1 MKTLPPRWKKALRDL
16 WLNKTRTL
24 LVVAAM
30 AIGIFGLGLVAD
42 AYAILTRE
50 MDVNYMRTQP
60 ASATLWTNPLDD
72 LTLQTVRDRPEIAQA
87 EARRMVTGRIQTG
100 PDEWYSIWLF
110 TARDFNDVRL
120 DQFTPDTGAWP
131 PTKGEILI
139 ERAAVGLIGAQI
151 GQTRAVKIA
160 GGPVT
165 DLKLT
170 GTVHAPGLAPAWME
184 RIAYGYVT
192 LDTLQMLGAAPELNE
207 LKISV
212 AQNEMD
218 PGYIRG
224 VTYQLKDWLE
234 QNGQKVYR
242 IEIPAPGKHPHASQM
257 ATLLFLLEAFGL
269 LAFVLSGVLVANM
282 ISALL
287 AQQIRQIGVMKAVGA
302 GMGQIMGIYIG
313 TVLFL
318 GGLALIIAVP
328 LALWVGQGYA
338 GFAAG
343 MLNFTIF
350 SADVPHGYFLLQ
362 IGLGLLVP
370 VLVALYPIYRGS
382 RVSVAEA
389 IRDYGVGQGTFG
401 RSAIDRWLGQIRGLS
416 SPLRLSLRN
425 TFRQRS
431 RFLLTLGTLAMGGA
445 IFITATNV
453 LAAMNTTV
461 ASKFNAIRYD
471 VQIRLSQAY
480 PVEQIVQAANAVP
493 GVAQVEA
500 WGGAKMARVY
510 ADGTTGNGFD
520 LLAPPQ
526 TTRLMTA
533 LPLIAGRWLQ
543 AGDQN
548 ALVIN
553 QMVLEK
559 EPDLKVGDKIVL
571 RTGAQESQWQIVGIV
586 QEIMSPPAAY
596 ANNEGLA
603 IATGQVGKAQNLI
616 VAAQNRDTSA
626 VTALTGALERQVEIA
641 GLDVAATWK
650 LATLRKAIEEHLV
663 LMVSFLIFMSL
674 LIVLVGGLGLAS
686 TMSINVLER
695 TREIGVMRATGAGTH
710 DVIRIVVGEGTLIGL
725 LSWLIA
731 VILAVPVSAYL
742 SYTFGMVFFDA
753 PLEFAISPLGCAL
766 WLGIAAGFAALASL
780 YPAWNAASLPV
791 REVLAYE

>member
-1 MKTLPPRWKKALRDL
+1 MKNINPRWKKALRDL

-50 MDVNYMRTQP
+50 MNVNYMRTNP
-60 ASATLWTNPLDD
+60 ASATLWTDPLDET
-72 LTLQTVRDRPEIAQA
+72 TLQTVRDRAEIAQA
-87 EARRMVTGRIQTG
+87 EARRMITGRIQTG

-110 TARDFNDVRL
+110 TARDFNNLRL

-131 PTKGEILI
+131 PAKGEILI
-139 ERAAVGLIGAQI
+139 ERAAVGLIGAEI
-151 GQTRAVKIA
+151 GQTRVVKIA
-160 GGPVT
+160 GGPAT

-192 LDTLQMLGAAPELNE
+192 LDTLQILGAAPELNE

-212 AQNEMD
+212 AQNGLD
-218 PGYIRG
+218 KSYIRNA
-224 VTYQLKDWLE
+224 TYQLKGWLE

-242 IEIPAPGKHPHASQM
+242 IEIPEPGKHPHASQM

-287 AQQIRQIGVMKAVGA
+287 AQQIRQIGVMKAIGA
-302 GMGQIMGIYIG
+302 GTGQIMGIYIA

-318 GGLALIIAVP
+318 GGLALIIAMP
-328 LALWVGQGYA
+328 LALWVGQAYA
-338 GFAAG
+338 GFTAG

-350 SADVPHGYFLLQ
+350 SADVPHGYFFLQ

-382 RVSVAEA
+382 QVSVAEA

-416 SPLRLSLRN
+416 RPLRLSLRN

-471 VQIRLSQAY
+471 VQLRLSQAY
-480 PVEQIVQAANAVP
+480 PVEQILQAGAVP

-520 LLAPPQ
+520 VLAPPQ

-543 AGDQN
+543 AGDRN

-559 EPDLKVGDKIVL
+559 EPDLRVGDKILL
-571 RTGAQESQWQIVGIV
+571 RSGTQESEWLLVGIV
-586 QEIMSPPAAY
+586 QEIMAPPAAY
-596 ANNEGLA
+596 ANNEGLS

-616 VAAQNRDTSA
+616 AAAQDRDPSA
-626 VTALTGALERQVEIA
+626 VTALTGVLERQMEA
-641 GLDVAATWK
+641 TGLDVAATWK
-650 LATLRKAIEEHLV
+650 LATIRKAIEEHLV
-663 LMVSFLIFMSL
+663 LIASFLIFMSIL
-674 LIVLVGGLGLAS
+674 VVIVGGLGLAS

-695 TREIGVMRATGAGTH
+695 TREIGVMRATGAGTL
-710 DVIRIVVGEGTLIGL
+710 DVIRIVVSEGTLIGL
-725 LSWLIA
+725 LSWLLA
-731 VILAVPVSAYL
+731 VLLAVPVSAYL

-753 PLEFAISPLGCAL
+753 PLEFAISPLGGTI

>member
-1 MKTLPPRWKKALRDL
+1 
-16 WLNKTRTL
+16 
-24 LVVAAM
+24 
-30 AIGIFGLGLVAD
+30 
-42 AYAILTRE
+42 
-50 MDVNYMRTQP
+50 
-60 ASATLWTNPLDD
+60 
-72 LTLQTVRDRPEIAQA
+72 
-87 EARRMVTGRIQTG
+87 MVTGRIQTG
-100 PDEWYSIWLF
+100 PDEWYTIWLF
-110 TARDFNDVRL
+110 TARDFSDLRL

-131 PTKGEILI
+131 PAKGEILI
-139 ERAAVGLIGAQI
+139 ERAAVGLIQAEI

-160 GGPVT
+160 GGPAT
-165 DLKLT
+165 HLKLT

-212 AQNEMD
+212 AQNSMD
-218 PGYIRG
+218 KSYIHD
-224 VTYQLKDWLE
+224 VAYQLKGWLE

-242 IEIPAPGKHPHASQM
+242 IEIPEPGKHPHASQM

-287 AQQIRQIGVMKAVGA
+287 AQQIRQIGVMKAIGA

-318 GGLALIIAVP
+318 GGLALIIAMP
-328 LALWVGQGYA
+328 LALWAGRGYA

-350 SADVPHGYFLLQ
+350 SADVPHAYFFLQ

-416 SPLRLSLRN
+416 RPLRLSLRN
-425 TFRQRS
+425 TFRQRT

-453 LAAMNTTV
+453 LASMDTTV
-461 ASKFNAIRYD
+461 ASKFDAIRYD

-480 PVEQIVQAANAVP
+480 PLEQIVQAGAVP
-493 GVAQVEA
+493 EVAQVEA

-510 ADGTTGNGFD
+510 ADGTAGNGFD
-520 LLAPPQ
+520 VLGLPQ
-526 TTRLMTA
+526 STRLMTA
-533 LPLIAGRWLQ
+533 LPLISGRWLQ
-543 AGDQN
+543 AGDRN

-553 QMVLEK
+553 QMVLQK
-559 EPDLKVGDKIVL
+559 EPDLKVGDKITL
-571 RTGAQESQWQIVGIV
+571 RSGAQESEWVLVGIV

-596 ANNEGLA
+596 ANNDGLA
-603 IATGQVGKAQNLI
+603 IATDQTGKAQNLI
-616 VAAQNRDTSA
+616 AAAQDRDPAA
-626 VTALTGALERQVEIA
+626 VTALTGALERQMEAA

-650 LATLRKAIEEHLV
+650 LATIRKGIEEHLV
-663 LMVSFLIFMSL
+663 LMASFLIFMSIL
-674 LIVLVGGLGLAS
+674 VVIVGGLGLAS

-695 TREIGVMRATGAGTH
+695 TREIGVMRATGAGTL
-710 DVIRIVVGEGTLIGL
+710 DVIRIVVSEGTLIGL
-725 LSWLIA
+725 LSWLLA
-731 VILAVPVSAYL
+731 VVLAVPVSAYL

-753 PLEFAISPLGCAL
+753 PLEFAVSPLGGAV
-766 WLGIAAGFAALASL
+766 WLGVAAGFAALASL